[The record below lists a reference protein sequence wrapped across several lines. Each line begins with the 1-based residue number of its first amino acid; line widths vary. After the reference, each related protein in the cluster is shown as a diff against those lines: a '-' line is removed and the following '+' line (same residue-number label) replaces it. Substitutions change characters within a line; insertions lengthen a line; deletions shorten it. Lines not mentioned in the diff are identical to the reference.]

1 MGEDIDEG
9 ACCVPCIRSSLATSL
24 FSINVSPE
32 IFSNLKD
39 SVRKKIHGTVLP
51 TIKALRLLFDTK
63 NDTLDVAFDSLS
75 LVSIGQKCTTV
86 SLEYG

>member
-1 MGEDIDEG
+1 MGKDIDEDT
-9 ACCVPCIRSSLATSL
+9 CCVLYIRLSLNTSI
-24 FSINVSPE
+24 FSINVSSE

-39 SVRKKIHGTVLP
+39 SVRKKIHSTALP
-51 TIKALRLLFDTK
+51 TIKASRLLFDTIF
-63 NDTLDVAFDSLS
+63 DTLDVAFDSLS